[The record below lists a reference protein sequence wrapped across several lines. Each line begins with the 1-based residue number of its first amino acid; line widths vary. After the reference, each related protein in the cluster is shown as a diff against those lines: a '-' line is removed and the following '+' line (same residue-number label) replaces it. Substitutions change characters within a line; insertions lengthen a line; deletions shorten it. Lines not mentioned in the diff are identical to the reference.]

1 MQLYSQASTYNTSC
15 LNTNSSSQIS
25 QKVRSLQEMFAI
37 EQTKKKNIL
46 GEYFSFF
53 KPRTW
58 NYLHLKVMK
67 LYRNNLHR
75 KDFVLKRPVTIWGYA
90 YPGM

>member
-37 EQTKKKNIL
+37 EQTEKKTFWVNTFHSLSQGRETI
-46 GEYFSFF
+46 Y
-53 KPRTW
+53 T
-58 NYLHLKVMK
+58 LK
-67 LYRNNLHR
+67 
-75 KDFVLKRPVTIWGYA
+75 
-90 YPGM
+90 